1 MSNFISIRKTLVPLT
16 QKDLPRNLRSTR
28 RLSACNMQI
37 TAEMQQK
44 LLKASSKVENK
55 SNDSYSKRYHILEML
70 SFDNQRYIV
79 LKKSSSS

>member
-1 MSNFISIRKTLVPLT
+1 MSNFISTRKTLVPLT

-55 SNDSYSKRYHILEML
+55 SNDSMQDLFKFLSLTATKMYS
-70 SFDNQRYIV
+70 
-79 LKKSSSS
+79 